1 MENLLDHAREKFLEC
16 NWELDIP
23 ENDHYGYST
32 IMQSLQ
38 ASAKSM
44 LDARRTEQHTVLE
57 LLSRAASMRLIP
69 SSLNEPFKPIL
80 SI

>member
-44 LDARRTEQHTVLE
+44 LDARRTEQHKVLE
-57 LLSRAASMRLIP
+57 LLSRAAWRRFIQSG
-69 SSLNEPFKPIL
+69 
-80 SI
+80 